1 MSNNTTDTTT
11 SSKSRHSTIY
21 LSEVITCM
29 IVFSLLVA
37 MSLFTHNNWEKKNA
51 LATTV
56 INLQQARLAIQEYQT
71 IYRTLP
77 GIQGNKSVLSS
88 KDILGFPKMTSEDNI
103 KYIGTPTN
111 TFCLVSKSPFLP
123 YFQYITSASS
133 KVYSVRPTTC

>member
-1 MSNNTTDTTT
+1 MSNNT
-11 SSKSRHSTIY
+11 SNAHVPSKSRDFP
-21 LSEVITCM
+21 LDLVAVITVM
-29 IVFSLLVA
+29 ILVFLF
-37 MSLFTHNNWEKKNA
+37 MSLGFSVLNDVKKNA

-71 IYRTLP
+71 IYHTLP

-88 KDILGFPKMTSEDNI
+88 KDILGFPNMTPGESIE
-103 KYIGTPTN
+103 YVGTPN
-111 TFCLVSKSPFLP
+111 QTFCLVAKTPLSA